1 MNVSEVYIIAVLM
14 PIATTLKGLTTV
26 HVNLDSL
33 EMDENAKVIV
43 WLNKYISQWTS

>member
-26 HVNLDSL
+26 YVNLDSL